1 MVIVLSRPIFLSWLE
16 NIMECANLI
25 IVDKHKLSRS
35 VSEHICCT
43 MKSITKNTLQFKAYR
58 VLSHE
63 LMMGRYKPGQAL
75 SLRPLAARLGTSPM
89 PIREAVSRLIAERV
103 LVLLPNRKVI
113 VPWMTRARFIEL
125 SRFRQLLEGTVA
137 EIACKQITPQ
147 LLRKL
152 VRVNSV
158 IKSCLSKNHIRRALA
173 LNLDFHL
180 SIYNASRADVM
191 LPVIEMLWRQAGP
204 FIALTPSM
212 PGVKWSARHHDK
224 IIDALKAGS
233 PHKARLAVQR
243 DIEDTLQEL
252 LKYATFEGE

>member
-1 MVIVLSRPIFLSWLE
+1 
-16 NIMECANLI
+16 
-25 IVDKHKLSRS
+25 
-35 VSEHICCT
+35 